1 MPCIRTFA
9 MAVAVAVLIGCGAA
23 VFQDVVDPACL
34 QGSWL
39 GDVAGVISLE
49 AETFESVLFHL
60 LADVPMTDGDWA
72 EDFGDARFYAPAVL
86 LGLGRQ
92 TDNACLL
99 AFGRASLD
107 GNRRLVRDTRC
118 RLLPFWLQLPELVMA
133 TFGLIE
139 GYQHEANADDVALID
154 SVLDRINA
162 ALEAFD
168 LFPDALSDSVL
179 SLYGSTAQTA
189 ALAALNLRYALQI
202 GGARGRERLAFG
214 LRVIE
219 ALDER
224 AYDPVRGV
232 YRFSG
237 ATDVLHL
244 YPNAMMITANCLAY
258 EATGSEGYLD
268 RAASTFENIQGLR
281 DPGRGNYRS
290 PYSADLMGATTSD
303 YSTLSSQLYLIT
315 ALCLLYEN
323 TGQVRYRDEAANVL
337 HFVCTHLRRD
347 GRLVHHWIDGRPA
360 GRDDPKYY
368 CSGCNFHA
376 LYVMWYM
383 SNLPSERVSG

>member
-1 MPCIRTFA
+1 MSCVRTFA
-9 MAVAVAVLIGCGAA
+9 IAVATAVLIGCGAA

-34 QGSWL
+34 EGSWL
-39 GDVAGVISLE
+39 PDANDTISVE
-49 AETFESVLFHL
+49 GETFEAVLSHL
-60 LADVPMTDGDWA
+60 LADVPMIDGDWA
-72 EDFGDARFYAPAVL
+72 EDFGDTRFYAPAVL
-86 LGLGRQ
+86 LGLGHQ

-99 AFGRASLD
+99 AFGQASLD
-107 GNRRLVRDTRC
+107 GNRRLIRDTRC
-118 RLLPFWLQLPELVMA
+118 RLLPFWLQLPDLVMA

-139 GYQHEANADDVALID
+139 GYRYEPNADDVALID
-154 SVLDRINA
+154 SVLDRINR

-168 LFPDALSDSVL
+168 FFPDALSDSLL

-202 GGARGRERLAFG
+202 GGARGNERLAFG

-219 ALDER
+219 VLDER

-237 ATDVLHL
+237 STEPLHL

-258 EATGSEGYLD
+258 EATGSEEYLD

-281 DPGRGNYRS
+281 NSERGNYRS
-290 PYSADLMGATTSD
+290 PYSADLMGATTTD

-323 TGQVRYRDEAANVL
+323 TGQVRYRDEAAHVL
-337 HFVCTHLRRD
+337 RFVCTHLRQ
-347 GRLVHHWIDGRPA
+347 GGQLVHHWIDGRPA
-360 GRDDPKYY
+360 TRQDPEYY
-368 CSGCNFHA
+368 CSGCNFQA
-376 LYVMWYM
+376 VYVMWYI
-383 SNLPSERVSG
+383 SNLPAPQTAD